1 MRNLTI
7 IIVVAAVAI
16 AALLMLQFHHATSS
30 AKPAVPTAKATQ
42 PRTIHSFKLINQ
54 PKMVTVKRQPGMKL
68 APFSHLNPWSDI
80 QLIMDTQADFH
91 QRLNAIG
98 RLPSKLTDADWRA
111 LRNFLLKPDPSDN
124 DQLGQ
129 VVKNVLMDKLCQ
141 MNPSPSGLNTLFT
154 QMGKDAK
161 QDEVIRDYA
170 YQHLTTFDEE
180 LAGQNGKAIA
190 KEEQSDQKALWN
202 ALFETGDSIG
212 GTALLGLERLSQSGE
227 QVNSNQL
234 SGMALEMANDPN
246 AGELTLITAY
256 QVCAQRDVQQ
266 ALPTI
271 ESAAQ
276 SSETTS
282 AQISAIGALG
292 TMGGANDIPLLQNL
306 LQGNQERLNL
316 PAQTAINR
324 IEQRLQLQASIR

>member
-1 MRNLTI
+1 MRNVTI

-16 AALLMLQFHHATSS
+16 AALLMLHFHHAALP
-30 AKPAVPTAKATQ
+30 AKPALQVAKATQ
-42 PRTIHSFKLINQ
+42 PRALFKRINQ
-54 PKMVTVKRQPGMKL
+54 PKMVTVTRRPAVKL
-68 APFSHLNPWSDI
+68 APFSRLNPWSDI

-91 QRLNAIG
+91 KRLDAIG
-98 RLPSKLTDADWRA
+98 RLPAKLTDADWRA

-129 VVKNVLMDKLCQ
+129 VVKNSLMDKFCE
-141 MNPSPSGLNTLFT
+141 MHPTPSGLNTVFA

-161 QDEVIRDYA
+161 QDEVVRDYA
-170 YQHLTTFDEE
+170 YQHLATFDEE
-180 LAGQNGKAIA
+180 LAAQNGQAIA
-190 KEEQSDQKALWN
+190 KEEQTDQKALWN
-202 ALFETGDSIG
+202 ALFETSDSIA
-212 GTALLGLERLSQSGE
+212 GTALIGLQRLSQAGE

-256 QVCAQRDVQQ
+256 QVCAQREVQQ

-271 ESAAQ
+271 EAAAQ
-276 SSETTS
+276 SSETIS
-282 AQISAIGALG
+282 VQISAIGALG

-306 LQGNQERLNL
+306 LQGNDERLTL